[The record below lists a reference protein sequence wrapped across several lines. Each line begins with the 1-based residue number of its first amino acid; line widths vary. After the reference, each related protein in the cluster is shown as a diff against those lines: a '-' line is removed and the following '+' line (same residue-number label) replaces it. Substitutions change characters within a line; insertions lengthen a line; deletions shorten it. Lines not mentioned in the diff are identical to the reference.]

1 MEYRCPVCG
10 FTTDS
15 DAILA
20 RHMATTV
27 TMSEYHFEWMETKG
41 VPAEEYSPFRSPK
54 EQRDFFD
61 NLREVVARE
70 CRTGKSLATA

>member
-27 TMSEYHFEWMETKG
+27 TMSRYHFGWMKSKG
-41 VPAEEYSPFRSPK
+41 VPAEECSTFRSHK
-54 EQRDFFD
+54 EQQDFFD

-70 CRTGKSLATA
+70 RRIEESLATT